1 MRLSKDLVAVV
12 LFICSRVERGKV
24 PYQVDIIKTCV
35 YLFIF
40 CLKIYFPACSH
51 LPKFSAEKCDIPS
64 YIIAKEEE
72 YVSK

>member
-40 CLKIYFPACSH
+40 CLKICFPVCSH
-51 LPKFSAEKCDIPS
+51 LPKFSEKCDIPS